1 MNAGLNIAEGELNE
15 NLGADNVALLKQGAA
30 LIGDNT
36 DASGKLDKK
45 ALVKSASSTLLKFG
59 ANKLIESV
67 SGDTSPSGN
76 TILPS
81 FGGGAANGNS
91 NTQNNQGMPTMQGV
105 ATFAA
110 GKALTSLFGG
120 DNGAADTSASQ
131 DNGVPTLEGVATL
144 AAGKALSSLFGN
156 KS

>member
-1 MNAGLNIAEGELNE
+1 
-15 NLGADNVALLKQGAA
+15 
-30 LIGDNT
+30 
-36 DASGKLDKK
+36 
-45 ALVKSASSTLLKFG
+45 
-59 ANKLIESV
+59 
-67 SGDTSPSGN
+67 
-76 TILPS
+76 
-81 FGGGAANGNS
+81 
-91 NTQNNQGMPTMQGV
+91 MQGV

-144 AAGKALSSLFGN
+144 AAGKALSSLFGH